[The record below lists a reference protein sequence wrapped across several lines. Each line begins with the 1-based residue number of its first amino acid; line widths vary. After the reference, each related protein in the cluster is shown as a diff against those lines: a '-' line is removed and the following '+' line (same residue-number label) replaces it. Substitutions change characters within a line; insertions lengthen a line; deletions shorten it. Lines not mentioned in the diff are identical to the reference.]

1 VEWRH
6 GGKGGFENL
15 QVSASQKRF
24 TASGHLSHV
33 SALQQQHRAGCSGS
47 KLTLHCCVSC
57 PCCSNESLKAIK
69 EAAKQQEWAS
79 DKAIMEE
86 YAAQMEKQEAARRA
100 QVGRAA
106 GLAKNRLPA
115 V

>member
-1 VEWRH
+1 
-6 GGKGGFENL
+6 L
-15 QVSASQKRF
+15 Y
-24 TASGHLSHV
+24 
-33 SALQQQHRAGCSGS
+33 
-47 KLTLHCCVSC
+47 

-100 QVGRAA
+100 QVGRGQQGRIKQADRQA
-106 GLAKNRLPA
+106 GCVNVILPQW
-115 V
+115 